1 MSLKQRLLAFVVVLL
16 GVVVAAL
23 TSLAYKEMREE
34 IVTGV
39 TYEIESAVRGN
50 REAISRWSE
59 QRRDA
64 MSAAA
69 ARLNDGATDP
79 RPFLN
84 TGKDAGRF
92 EQTFAGYADKRMLYN
107 LADKK
112 AAEGYDPTSRP
123 WYKLAVEKRVAIATE
138 PYVFASTKKLGITFA
153 RAFESH
159 GVTGVVGGDITLE
172 DVIAI
177 VTRIQLRGD
186 GYAFLATRDGKVVA
200 HAKPDSTLK
209 PVAEVM
215 PGFDAAALQ
224 NAGDTIA
231 LREMTIDGRTKYVA
245 VTSIPG
251 ADWALAAVID
261 KAAILAPLTTLLWSL
276 ILSGVLVAALGA
288 VATHFAL
295 ARLLKDLFGLRDAL
309 TEIASGQG
317 DLTRQLPV
325 TARDEIGQTAEAFNR
340 FIASLRTMFLEVRD
354 NATQLNSGIDDLSG
368 VTRTLSAESEHQAES
383 LSATAATIEEITVSI
398 NHIADNARQ
407 AEGLAA
413 HAGEVSTRSRDA
425 VAGLSGDIDQISS
438 EVGRLAT
445 TLDSLGRR
453 SSEMNSIIA
462 AIREIA
468 EQTNLLALNAAIEAA
483 RAGESGRGFA
493 VVADEVRKLAERTAK
508 ATVDIG
514 SLIDAT
520 HGDIRSALTDMNDT
534 QRSVGTGLSAS
545 QAVATEIA
553 GIEDEVARVV
563 ASIRDIAAST
573 REQSVATNEMANAAE
588 QANRMTMQTDQAVQ
602 RATATVSELNALSHR
617 LHELVG
623 RFRI

>member
-534 QRSVGTGLSAS
+534 QRSVGTGLSAT

>member
-251 ADWALAAVID
+251 AD
-261 KAAILAPLTTLLWSL
+261 
-276 ILSGVLVAALGA
+276 
-288 VATHFAL
+288 
-295 ARLLKDLFGLRDAL
+295 
-309 TEIASGQG
+309 
-317 DLTRQLPV
+317 
-325 TARDEIGQTAEAFNR
+325 
-340 FIASLRTMFLEVRD
+340 
-354 NATQLNSGIDDLSG
+354 
-368 VTRTLSAESEHQAES
+368 
-383 LSATAATIEEITVSI
+383 
-398 NHIADNARQ
+398 
-407 AEGLAA
+407 
-413 HAGEVSTRSRDA
+413 
-425 VAGLSGDIDQISS
+425 
-438 EVGRLAT
+438 
-445 TLDSLGRR
+445 
-453 SSEMNSIIA
+453 
-462 AIREIA
+462 
-468 EQTNLLALNAAIEAA
+468 
-483 RAGESGRGFA
+483 
-493 VVADEVRKLAERTAK
+493 
-508 ATVDIG
+508 
-514 SLIDAT
+514 
-520 HGDIRSALTDMNDT
+520 
-534 QRSVGTGLSAS
+534 
-545 QAVATEIA
+545 
-553 GIEDEVARVV
+553 
-563 ASIRDIAAST
+563 
-573 REQSVATNEMANAAE
+573 
-588 QANRMTMQTDQAVQ
+588 
-602 RATATVSELNALSHR
+602 
-617 LHELVG
+617 
-623 RFRI
+623 